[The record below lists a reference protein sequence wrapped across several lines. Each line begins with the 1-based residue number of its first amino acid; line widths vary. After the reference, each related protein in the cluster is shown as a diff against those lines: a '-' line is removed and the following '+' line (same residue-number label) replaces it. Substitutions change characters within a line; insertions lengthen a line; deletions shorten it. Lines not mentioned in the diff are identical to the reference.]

1 MVYAHGSHCGPLHPV
16 NTIQTRAYFPRGL
29 SFYICIDA
37 YRYIYIY
44 ICIYIHMYVCMYACL
59 SVCSYMYMSMYVYM
73 HMYMY
78 MYVYI
83 YVCVYVYVKTKYVN
97 IYVYIYTQSIPL
109 WSQVPKDHPHYG
121 FGGACSKVLVYMD
134 PRPSVAPKP

>member
-1 MVYAHGSHCGPLHPV
+1 
-16 NTIQTRAYFPRGL
+16 
-29 SFYICIDA
+29 
-37 YRYIYIY
+37 
-44 ICIYIHMYVCMYACL
+44 MYVCMHVCL
-59 SVCSYMYMSMYVYM
+59 SVVICICLCMCICICICICMYI
-73 HMYMY
+73 
-78 MYVYI
+78 YI